1 MPALK
6 SSLWKTLRKAGSF
19 LKNKTNKQTKNCNG
33 KENRGNLK
41 TKRDLKSLPIDICG
55 SYLDSDAKSK
65 LVKERNETLVKI
77 LCKLNVLNA

>member
-1 MPALK
+1 MENSQESRIISQK
-6 SSLWKTLRKAGSF
+6 Q
-19 LKNKTNKQTKNCNG
+19 NKQTNKKNCNG

-65 LVKERNETLVKI
+65 LVKEINETLVKI